1 MNIKDLNKLPEDT
14 PPLIT
19 NASILFTSICSA
31 PMGLND
37 TNEIKI
43 TGMNLRVLLIP
54 RIIFNDLILVLFSLD
69 CHVNQ
74 SKSYR
79 LKK

>member
-1 MNIKDLNKLPEDT
+1 LRHPEDA

-19 NASILFTSICSA
+19 NASTLFTSMRSA
-31 PMGLND
+31 PMGVND
-37 TNEIKI
+37 MEEIKI
-43 TGMNLRVLLIP
+43 TGMNLNLKVLLIP
-54 RIIFNDLILVLFSLD
+54 RIIINNVTLVLFSLN

-74 SKSYR
+74 SKAYR